1 MLGLSRFSR
10 LAASLVLAAPL
21 AGSTAARAQDGGGGG
36 AGGPRREPLVA
47 PPVPVSPASRSAT
60 DGDKDEPRTTV
71 PSRPSGDGNL
81 AGVAT
86 DVFSEEWWGRARP
99 IVELH
104 GYLRTRGELFHN
116 FSLGRH
122 DTPLGSDHNLWRQP
136 LDNSYTD
143 KSGQDHPVNLC
154 GGATDRCQ
162 DKSQASANM
171 RFRINPELHIS
182 DNLRILAQI
191 DALDNLVLGS
201 TPDSYAMMPA
211 STGYAS
217 AGTSGYYPLGFFSS
231 SQGAPTAGVNSTRN
245 SVEVKRA
252 WGEYQSP
259 IGMVRFGRM
268 PTHWGLGMVANA
280 GNGIDS
286 DYQTNDDRIQVI
298 TGIKSLDLLF
308 GASWDFVSS
317 GPTSAT
323 AWDVYGGQPYNT
335 ANLAN
340 VDQWSAFIARRAPP
354 EMQKL
359 ALSRGELVIN
369 GGIYAQYRRQL
380 LDVPSGQ
387 TPLTFS
393 SIGVN
398 NGLERR
404 GARAFIPDVWLQ
416 VLWKKFR
423 FEAEFAAM
431 YGDIEKTPW
440 SSDSSNPIS
449 IRMYGL
455 TTQTE
460 FRAVEDRLRLQ
471 FGFGWASG
479 DPWVAALNPSQLQQ
493 PLNGTGAISTFRF
506 HPDYRVDLIF
516 FRHILNRIQ
525 GAYYFRPSVDY
536 DFMRSSNGQ
545 KLGGGAAIIWSRAS
559 EFIQTP
565 GHKRD
570 LGVELDAQIYYQ
582 AKDGSLNDDPSKI
595 GGFYAMLQY
604 GVFFPMGGLSYLPS
618 ETANTNVTDWSTSAA
633 QTVRLF
639 LGIAY

>member
-1 MLGLSRFSR
+1 
-10 LAASLVLAAPL
+10 
-21 AGSTAARAQDGGGGG
+21 
-36 AGGPRREPLVA
+36 
-47 PPVPVSPASRSAT
+47 
-60 DGDKDEPRTTV
+60 
-71 PSRPSGDGNL
+71 
-81 AGVAT
+81 
-86 DVFSEEWWGRARP
+86 
-99 IVELH
+99 
-104 GYLRTRGELFHN
+104 
-116 FSLGRH
+116 
-122 DTPLGSDHNLWRQP
+122 
-136 LDNSYTD
+136 
-143 KSGQDHPVNLC
+143 
-154 GGATDRCQ
+154 
-162 DKSQASANM
+162 
-171 RFRINPELHIS
+171 
-182 DNLRILAQI
+182 
-191 DALDNLVLGS
+191 
-201 TPDSYAMMPA
+201 
-211 STGYAS
+211 
-217 AGTSGYYPLGFFSS
+217 
-231 SQGAPTAGVNSTRN
+231 
-245 SVEVKRA
+245 
-252 WGEYQSP
+252 
-259 IGMVRFGRM
+259 
-268 PTHWGLGMVANA
+268 
-280 GNGIDS
+280 
-286 DYQTNDDRIQVI
+286 
-298 TGIKSLDLLF
+298 F

-387 TPLTFS
+387 TPLTFNS
-393 SIGVN
+393 TGVN

-582 AKDGSLNDDPSKI
+582 AKDGSLNDDPSRSAGSMRCCSTACFSRWEDLVI
-595 GGFYAMLQY
+595 
-604 GVFFPMGGLSYLPS
+604 FPARRRTP
-618 ETANTNVTDWSTSAA
+618 T
-633 QTVRLF
+633 
-639 LGIAY
+639 